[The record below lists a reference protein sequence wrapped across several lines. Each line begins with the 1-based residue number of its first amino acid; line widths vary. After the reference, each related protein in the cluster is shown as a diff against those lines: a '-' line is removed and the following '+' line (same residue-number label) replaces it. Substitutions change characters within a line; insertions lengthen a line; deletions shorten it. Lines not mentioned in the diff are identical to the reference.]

1 MNTAPCENVHDEE
14 QRSKYYY
21 VVFPSAFFYY
31 RQNNN
36 LHLRGHISHMDTK
49 NKYIFY
55 GRQRKH
61 FTTGIDT
68 YLKMIYSNVVQLLIF
83 FKAIRIMFV
92 LRKMFIILF

>member
-49 NKYIFY
+49 NTQIFY
-55 GRQRKH
+55 VRQRNNVLLLASKH
-61 FTTGIDT
+61 ISRLNIEMSYF
-68 YLKMIYSNVVQLLIF
+68 
-83 FKAIRIMFV
+83 
-92 LRKMFIILF
+92 

>member
-49 NKYIFY
+49 NKEIFY
-55 GRQRKH
+55 VRQRKC
-61 FTTGIDT
+61 FTTGINT
-68 YLKMIYSNVVQLLIF
+68 CLKIIYIT
-83 FKAIRIMFV
+83 V
-92 LRKMFIILF
+92 LNSSRP